1 MPKFIFKFRKKLASL
16 SLVGGAIT
24 MLLVP
29 TNHSYATSLNS
40 IFFITKSDNGNQ
52 VHYGVETNANCSLK
66 GSKPAYPYWKLASG
80 RLEGLQSYEVP
91 AFGIASQS
99 VSGNKVV
106 MELNGLRG
114 RRISKSIM
122 IRSTQSGSQRCKIS
136 AFTKINGEVTQLLKV
151 HIDLTKH
158 SFLSGT
164 VHSITFYGANQKQE
178 KIDCRYNCSF

>member
-29 TNHSYATSLNS
+29 TNHSYATSRNS
-40 IFFITKSDNGNQ
+40 IFFISKSDNKNQ
-52 VHYGVETNANCSLK
+52 VHYGVQTNADCSLK
-66 GSKPAYPYWKLASG
+66 APKPVYPYWKLAIG
-80 RLEGLQSYEVP
+80 REEDLLKIEED

-99 VSGNKVV
+99 VSGNEVV
-106 MELNGLRG
+106 MEVNGLKG
-114 RRISKSIM
+114 RRISKPIM
-122 IRSTQSGSQRCKIS
+122 IRSTQLGSQRCKIS
-136 AFTKINGEVTQLLKV
+136 AFTKINGKPTRLRKV